1 MWVGTLAVA
10 LVQKKG
16 KEQAVRHIIRRV
28 IFYVCAVW
36 VAVTLDFF
44 IPRLAPGDPVAA
56 LVGRMSTKGYVTPA
70 MQQTLAAMFGLDT
83 HDSLLV
89 QYFKYLGNLLHG
101 NLGNSIEYFPT
112 PVSQII
118 LQDIGWSVML
128 GAVAVIISFTL
139 GCLIGMIAAWKRGT
153 MLDTML
159 SPAMNFLS
167 AIPYF
172 WLALLS
178 LYIFAYLLGW
188 FPLTGGGYDAANV
201 DPGWTFDYIGS
212 VIQYA
217 FLPALTLVISS
228 LAGWMLT
235 MRNSM
240 ITTLSEDYVLMARAK
255 GLPEWRVMF
264 IYAARNAIL
273 PNITGFAIAIGA
285 IVGGQLLTEMVFSYP
300 GIGYALLQAVNEQD
314 YAMVESVFLIITLA
328 VLGANFL
335 ADMLYAVLDPRVRIE
350 RGA

>member
-1 MWVGTLAVA
+1 
-10 LVQKKG
+10 
-16 KEQAVRHIIRRV
+16 
-28 IFYVCAVW
+28 
-36 VAVTLDFF
+36 
-44 IPRLAPGDPVAA
+44 
-56 LVGRMSTKGYVTPA
+56 
-70 MQQTLAAMFGLDT
+70 MQQTLSAEFGLNT
-83 HDSLLV
+83 HDSLLA

-101 NLGNSIEYFPT
+101 NLGNSIQYFPT
-112 PVSQII
+112 PVTQII
-118 LQDIGWSVML
+118 AQDIGWSLML
-128 GAVAVIISFTL
+128 GAVAVFISFTL
-139 GCLIGMIAAWKRGT
+139 GCLFGIIVAWRRNSA
-153 MLDTML
+153 LDTIL

-178 LYIFAYLLGW
+178 LFIFAYLLNW
-188 FPLTGGGYDAANV
+188 FPLTGGSYDAANIN
-201 DPGWTFDYIGS
+201 PGWSFDYIGS

-240 ITTLSEDYVLMARAK
+240 ITTLSEDYVLMAKAK
-255 GLPEWRVMF
+255 GLSEGRVMF
-264 IYAARNAIL
+264 RYAARNAIL

-300 GIGYALLQAVNEQD
+300 GIGYALFQAVGEQD
-314 YAMVESVFLIITLA
+314 YAMVQGVFLIITLA

-335 ADMLYAVLDPRVRIE
+335 ADMLYAYLDPRVRVE
-350 RGA
+350 RSA

>member
-1 MWVGTLAVA
+1 M
-10 LVQKKG
+10 
-16 KEQAVRHIIRRV
+16 RHILRR
-28 IFYVCAVW
+28 ILFYACAIW
-36 VAVTLDFF
+36 VAITLDFF

-56 LVGRMSTKGYVTPA
+56 LVGKMSIKGYVTPA
-70 MQQTLAAMFGLDT
+70 MQQTLAAEFGLNT
-83 HDSLLV
+83 HDSLLA

-101 NLGNSIEYFPT
+101 NLGNSIQYFPT

-118 LQDIGWSVML
+118 GQDIGWSLML
-128 GAVAVIISFTL
+128 GGVAVIISFTL
-139 GCLIGMIAAWKRGT
+139 GCLFGIITAWKRSSL
-153 MLDTML
+153 LDTIL

-178 LYIFAYLLGW
+178 LFIFAYLLNW
-188 FPLTGGGYDAANV
+188 FPLTGGSYDAINV
-201 DPGWTFDYIGS
+201 DPGWSLDYIGS

-255 GLPEWRVMF
+255 GLSEGRIMF
-264 IYAARNAIL
+264 RYAARNAIL

-300 GIGYALLQAVNEQD
+300 GIGYALFQAVGEQD
-314 YAMVESVFLIITLA
+314 YAMVQGVFLIITLA

-335 ADMLYAVLDPRVRIE
+335 ADMLYAFLDPRVRVE
-350 RGA
+350 RSA

>member
-1 MWVGTLAVA
+1 
-10 LVQKKG
+10 
-16 KEQAVRHIIRRV
+16 VRHVMRR
-28 IFYVCAVW
+28 ILFYICAVW
-36 VAVTLDFF
+36 VAITLDFF

-56 LVGRMSTKGYVTPA
+56 LVGRMSTKGYVTPE
-70 MQQTLAAMFGLDT
+70 MQQSLSVLFGLNT
-83 HDSLLV
+83 HDPLWL

-101 NLGNSIEYFPT
+101 NLGNSIQYFPT
-112 PVSQII
+112 PVTQII
-118 LQDIGWSVML
+118 AQDIGWSIML
-128 GAVAVIISFTL
+128 GGVAVVISFTI
-139 GCLIGMIAAWKRGT
+139 GCLFGIIVAWRRNT
-153 MLDTML
+153 ALDTML

-178 LYIFAYLLGW
+178 LYIFSYLLNW
-188 FPLTGGGYDAANV
+188 FPLSGGYDSANI
-201 DPGWTFDYIGS
+201 DPGWSPEFIGS

-240 ITTLSEDYVLMARAK
+240 ITTLSEDYVLMAKAK
-255 GLPEWRVMF
+255 GLTEWRVMF
-264 IYAARNAIL
+264 WYAARNAVL

-300 GIGYALLQAVNEQD
+300 GIGYALLQAVNQQD
-314 YAMVESVFLIITLA
+314 YAMLQSIFLIITLA

-335 ADMLYAVLDPRVRIE
+335 ADMLYAFLDPRVRIE
-350 RGA
+350 RSA

>member
-1 MWVGTLAVA
+1 M
-10 LVQKKG
+10 
-16 KEQAVRHIIRRV
+16 RHILRR
-28 IFYVCAVW
+28 ILFYACAVW
-36 VAVTLDFF
+36 VAITLDFF
-44 IPRLAPGDPVAA
+44 IPRLAPGDPVAG
-56 LVGRMSTKGYVTPA
+56 LVGKMSIKGYVTPA
-70 MQQTLAAMFGLDT
+70 MQQELAAEFGLNT
-83 HDSLLV
+83 HDSILV
-89 QYFKYLGNLLHG
+89 QYFKYLNNLIHG
-101 NLGNSIEYFPT
+101 NLGNSIQYFPT

-118 LQDIGWSVML
+118 AQGIGWSIML
-128 GAVAVIISFTL
+128 GGVAVIISFTL
-139 GCLIGMIAAWKRGT
+139 GCLFGIITAWKRGSA
-153 MLDTML
+153 LDTVL

-178 LYIFAYLLGW
+178 LFIFAYLLNW
-188 FPLTGGGYDAANV
+188 FPLTGGGYDEANFS
-201 DPGWTFDYIGS
+201 PGWSLDYIGS

-255 GLPEWRVMF
+255 GLSERRVMF
-264 IYAARNAIL
+264 RYAARNAIL

-300 GIGYALLQAVNEQD
+300 GIGFALFQAVGDQD
-314 YAMVESVFLIITLA
+314 YAVVQGVFLIITLA

-335 ADMLYAVLDPRVRIE
+335 ADMLYAFLDPRVRVE
-350 RGA
+350 RSA

>member
-1 MWVGTLAVA
+1 
-10 LVQKKG
+10 
-16 KEQAVRHIIRRV
+16 VRHLLRR
-28 IFYVCAVW
+28 ISFYVCAVW
-36 VAVTLDFF
+36 IAITLDFF

-56 LVGRMSTKGYVTPA
+56 LVGKMSTKGYVTPA
-70 MQQTLAAMFGLDT
+70 MQQTLAAEFGLNT
-83 HDSLLV
+83 QDSLLV

-101 NLGNSIEYFPT
+101 NLGNSIQYFPT

-118 LQDIGWSVML
+118 AQDIGWSIML
-128 GAVAVIISFTL
+128 GGIAVIISFVL
-139 GCLIGMIAAWKRGT
+139 GCLFGIITAWKRGT
-153 MLDTML
+153 ILDTIL

-178 LYIFAYLLGW
+178 LFIFAYLLDW
-188 FPLTGGGYDAANV
+188 FPLTGGSYDAANIF
-201 DPGWTFDYIGS
+201 PGWTFEYFSS
-212 VIQYA
+212 VVQYA

-255 GLPEWRVMF
+255 GLSEGRIMF
-264 IYAARNAIL
+264 RYAARNAVL

-300 GIGYALLQAVNEQD
+300 GIGYALFQAVSEQD
-314 YAMVESVFLIITLA
+314 YAMVQGVFLIITLV

-335 ADMLYAVLDPRVRIE
+335 ADMLYTFLDPRVRVE
-350 RGA
+350 RSA

>member
-1 MWVGTLAVA
+1 M
-10 LVQKKG
+10 
-16 KEQAVRHIIRRV
+16 RHIIRRIV
-28 IFYVCAVW
+28 FYACAVW
-36 VAVTLDFF
+36 VAITLDFF

-56 LVGRMSTKGYVTPA
+56 MVGRMSTKGYVTPE
-70 MQQTLAAMFGLDT
+70 MQQTLAAMFGLNTGDP
-83 HDSLLV
+83 LWL

-101 NLGNSIEYFPT
+101 NLGNSIQYFPT

-118 LQDIGWSVML
+118 GQDVGWSIML
-128 GAVAVIISFTL
+128 GGVAVVISFTL
-139 GCLIGMIAAWKRGT
+139 GCLIGIITAWKRGSV
-153 MLDTML
+153 LDTVL

-178 LYIFAYLLGW
+178 LFVFAYLLDW
-188 FPLTGGGYDAANV
+188 FPLTGGGYDAANI

-212 VIQYA
+212 VAQYA
-217 FLPALTLVISS
+217 FLPAMTLVISS

-240 ITTLSEDYVLMARAK
+240 ITTISEDYVLMAKAK
-255 GLPEWRVMF
+255 GLSGARVMF
-264 IYAARNAIL
+264 LYAARNAVL

-300 GIGYALLQAVNEQD
+300 GIGYALLQAVQEQD
-314 YAMVESVFLIITLA
+314 YAMVQSIFLLITLA

-335 ADMLYAVLDPRVRIE
+335 ADVLYAFLDPRVRVE
-350 RGA
+350 RSA